1 MRTVCPFALCPLLLL
16 DSGSTLSNLLMSS
29 RTSGKALY
37 DDLDTAF
44 VNLWS
49 LLRNLTERGFIG
61 RVHVELEDYSAD
73 VFLNGSSTPLVH
85 EIDRAA
91 GTDTLEEAA
100 LHRLV
105 LRARGAPGKISVFEG
120 PDEAVA
126 VQTPSPPAPEP
137 EPLAPAP
144 VQPDWAVSAS
154 SIAAAPESESPVAS
168 VAHELVVS
176 RDQTPDPGSAVQT
189 EIEFPA
195 IVKLGGELVG
205 AVERG
210 ITAHGES
217 FAPLFEAERLA
228 LADDYSFL
236 DPMSNRFSYKD
247 GNVSLAPEV
256 TVGVYVSGLSEALRR
271 TVDRVASGDR
281 ARRVRERIAIE
292 LLGVARKHKEVLE
305 RSAFSLQLD
314 RIAGT
319 KVI

>member
-1 MRTVCPFALCPLLLL
+1 
-16 DSGSTLSNLLMSS
+16 MSS

-37 DDLDTAF
+37 DNLDTAF

-73 VFLNGSSTPLVH
+73 VFLTGSSTPMVR

-91 GTDTLEEAA
+91 GTETVEEAA

-120 PDEAVA
+120 ADEAAA
-126 VQTPSPPAPEP
+126 VKAVTTPTTAPEP
-137 EPLAPAP
+137 DAAR
-144 VQPDWAVSAS
+144 PDESDSFTSA
-154 SIAAAPESESPVAS
+154 AS
-168 VAHELVVS
+168 VDAVTNIESTFGKSSEETVAQIREAEPDAVAPHEI
-176 RDQTPDPGSAVQT
+176 DSAV
-189 EIEFPA
+189 
-195 IVKLGGELVG
+195 IVNLGGDLVA

-210 ITAHGES
+210 ITATGEDFGS
-217 FAPLFEAERLA
+217 LLAAIRLE

-236 DPMSNRFSYKD
+236 DPMSNRFSYAH
-247 GNVSLAPEV
+247 GVVSLKVEV
-256 TVGVYVSGLSEALRR
+256 TPGVYVSGLSEALRR
-271 TVDRVASGDR
+271 AVDRVATGER
-281 ARRVRERIAIE
+281 ERRVRERIALE
-292 LLGVARKHKEVLE
+292 LLGVARKRRDVLDH
-305 RSAFSLQLD
+305 SAFRLHLD